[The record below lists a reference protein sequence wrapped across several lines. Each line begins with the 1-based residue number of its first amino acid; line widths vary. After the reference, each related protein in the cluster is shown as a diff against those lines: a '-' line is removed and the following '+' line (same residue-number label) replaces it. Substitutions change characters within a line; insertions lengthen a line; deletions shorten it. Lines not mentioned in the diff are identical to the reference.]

1 MASEFGG
8 NIKPYEQIEYEITGL
23 NTFMGLSI
31 GQFTWVVVGFLV
43 LIVAVVGVIMFMFFK
58 AKKKN
63 AGFMKKKE
71 TGREKANH

>member
-8 NIKPYEQIEYEITGL
+8 NIKPYEKIEYEITGL

-31 GQFTWVVVGFLV
+31 GQFTWIVVGLLV
-43 LIVAVVGVIMFMFFK
+43 LIVAVVGVVMFMFFK

-63 AGFMKKKE
+63 AEVIKK
-71 TGREKANH
+71 